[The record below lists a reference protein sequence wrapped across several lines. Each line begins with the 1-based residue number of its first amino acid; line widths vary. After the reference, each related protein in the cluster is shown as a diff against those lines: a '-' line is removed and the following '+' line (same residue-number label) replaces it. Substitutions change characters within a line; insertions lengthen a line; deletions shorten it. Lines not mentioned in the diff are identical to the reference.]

1 MKRNAKRKKRMT
13 LSLTSVL
20 ILEKSIKSLFLLA
33 IILLVRPILNKKAFR
48 SASII
53 LWVFLLIYLI
63 SPYELKIGIES
74 VKGNS
79 ILLAITNFFDS
90 SLGWLA
96 NEIGSI
102 FFKLNR
108 LIGSIL
114 IFTYLIIK
122 IYKFNKVMKGSTLTQ
137 NTLCKKKIREFG
149 LKRKVEIYINN
160 NLKTPLTFGIL
171 RPKIILQDH
180 ILVDEKLLDH
190 VLIHEL
196 IHIKKFH
203 ILINHMINIVA
214 CLYWFNPL
222 LWLSLKYLDQDIE
235 INCDKLVVENLGD
248 TIKNRKAYCS
258 SMLKLV
264 EREFY
269 GNNLYL
275 KLNPNIERMEII
287 KIWKKTL
294 LGLISFILAFTL
306 SLPAFAN
313 VTDLS
318 QDRVYTKGEVVN
330 NIEVNID
337 NRVQTISDEEYE
349 KLELGKLS
357 VREFGLANVDEQ
369 IKLGSFEKISYEFEL
384 NDDKNEAFII
394 NLKDMSCSGGIKY
407 QVFIEEDG
415 EIIYNGNFASD
426 SILKVK
432 GQKGSAY
439 IITVSN
445 EYNKKLLGEVSIN
458 TYASK

>member
-1 MKRNAKRKKRMT
+1 MT

-33 IILLVRPILNKKAFR
+33 IIFLVRPILNKKAFR
-48 SASII
+48 SASLI
-53 LWVFLLIYLI
+53 LWVVLLIYLI
-63 SPYELKIGIES
+63 SPYELEIGIENA
-74 VKGNS
+74 KGNS

-90 SLGWLA
+90 FLSWLV
-96 NEIGSI
+96 NKIGYI

-114 IFTYLIIK
+114 TFIYLGRK
-122 IYKFNKVMKGSTLTQ
+122 IYKFHKVMKGSTLTH
-137 NTLCKKKIREFG
+137 NTLCKEKISEFG

-180 ILVDEKLLDH
+180 ILADEKLLDH

-203 ILINHMINIVA
+203 ILLNHLVNIVA

-235 INCDKLVVENLGD
+235 TNCDKLVVENLGD

-264 EREFY
+264 ERGFY
-269 GNNLYL
+269 ENNLYL
-275 KLNPNIERMEII
+275 KLNPNLKRMEII

-318 QDRVYTKGEVVN
+318 QDRVDTQGEVVN
-330 NIEVNID
+330 NIEVNIE
-337 NRVQTISDEEYE
+337 NRVLTISDEDYE
-349 KLELGKLS
+349 KLELGKIS
-357 VREFGLANVDEQ
+357 SIKSDLAKVNER
-369 IKLGSFEKISYEFEL
+369 IKLGSFEKTSYEFEISDDDYEGFVL
-384 NDDKNEAFII
+384 NFKNMA
-394 NLKDMSCSGGIKY
+394 CPGGFDYSVI
-407 QVFIEEDG
+407 IEEDG
-415 EIIYNGNFASD
+415 KIIYHGSFVID
-426 SILKVK
+426 STLKVK
-432 GQKGSAY
+432 AQKGSAY
-439 IITVSN
+439 IVTVCNESN
-445 EYNKKLLGEVSIN
+445 KNLSGQVNIN
-458 TYASK
+458 SYTR

>member
-1 MKRNAKRKKRMT
+1 MT
-13 LSLTSVL
+13 LNLTSVF

-33 IILLVRPILNKKAFR
+33 IIFLARPILNKKAFR
-48 SASII
+48 SASLI
-53 LWVFLLIYLI
+53 LWILLLIYLI
-63 SPYELKIGIES
+63 SPYELEIGIEN

-79 ILLAITNFFDS
+79 ILLAITNFLDS
-90 SLGWLA
+90 FLGWLI
-96 NEIGSI
+96 NKIGSI

-114 IFTYLIIK
+114 IFTYLGRK
-122 IYKFNKVMKGSTLTQ
+122 IYKFNKVMKVSTLTQ
-137 NTLCKKKIREFG
+137 NTLCKKKIKEFG

-171 RPKIILQDH
+171 RPRIILQDH
-180 ILVDEKLLDH
+180 ILADEKLLDH

-196 IHIKKFH
+196 MHIRKFH
-203 ILINHMINIVA
+203 ILLNHLANIIA
-214 CLYWFNPL
+214 CMYWYNPL

-248 TIKNRKAYCS
+248 TVKNRKAYCS

-264 EREFY
+264 ERGFY
-269 GNNLYL
+269 ENNLYL
-275 KLNPNIERMEII
+275 KLNPNLIRMEII

-306 SLPAFAN
+306 SLPVFAI

-318 QDRVYTKGEVVN
+318 QDRVDTQGEVVN
-330 NIEVNID
+330 NIEVN
-337 NRVQTISDEEYE
+337 NGERVEIISDEDYE
-349 KLELGKLS
+349 KLELGKIS
-357 VREFGLANVDEQ
+357 RKKSNLAKVNER
-369 IKLGSFEKISYEFEL
+369 IKLGSFEKTSYEFEL

-407 QVFIEEDG
+407 QVIVEEDG
-415 EIIYNGNFASD
+415 KIIYNKYYSSD

-432 GQKGSAY
+432 ANRRSNY
-439 IITVSN
+439 IVTIVNRSN
-445 EYNKKLLGEVSIN
+445 KTLSGKVKIN
-458 TYASK
+458 SYVR